1 MMIILMGEKRERRR
15 EGEERGEER
24 ERQRQRVSVLKN
36 EREEESMTNIT
47 DG

>member
-1 MMIILMGEKRERRR
+1 MGEKRERRR

-24 ERQRQRVSVLKN
+24 ETESQCVKKN